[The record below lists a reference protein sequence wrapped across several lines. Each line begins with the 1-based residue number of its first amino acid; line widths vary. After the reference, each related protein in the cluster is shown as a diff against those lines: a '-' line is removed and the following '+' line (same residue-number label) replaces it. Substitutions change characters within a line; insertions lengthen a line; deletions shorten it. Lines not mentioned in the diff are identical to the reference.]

1 MYKRGLLIAAALLLA
16 AACGD
21 DVTPEE
27 IAIGDANMTLEPV
40 EPTDEPDADPTQ
52 RDVTLAFAGDVL
64 FEDDVRDLLDA
75 DPDTTLDAISEQLS
89 AADVS
94 MVNLET
100 AITERGTA
108 EPKAWTFRVGPEAL
122 DALAA
127 AGVDVVS
134 MANNHAVDYG
144 AEGLADTLDAT
155 ASAPVDVV
163 GVGADDDA
171 AFKPALIDVDGTT
184 IAVLAASD
192 IPDRTAA
199 AWPAGP
205 ETAGI
210 ASARDPQ
217 RLLEAVEDAA
227 PRADIVTV
235 YMHWGQERVDCPITD
250 QTELARQL
258 ADAGADIVVGS
269 HAHVLL
275 GAGWLDSTYVSYG
288 LGNFVWY
295 HPNSIAEA
303 TSGVLTLTVRDGQV
317 VSDEF
322 TPTFTEQDGR
332 PRVVEGDAAQQA
344 VADWEALRDC
354 ADLSPE
360 PPG

>member
-1 MYKRGLLIAAALLLA
+1 MNRRGLAITAALLLA

-21 DVTPEE
+21 EATEE
-27 IAIGDANMTLEPV
+27 IAIGDPSMTLEPV
-40 EPTDEPDADPTQ
+40 EPTDEPEPTP
-52 RDVTLAFAGDVL
+52 RDVTIAFAGDVL
-64 FEDDVRDLLDA
+64 FEDDVRDLLDS
-75 DPDTTLDAISEQLS
+75 DPDTTLDAIADALS
-89 AADVS
+89 AADVT

-100 AITERGTA
+100 AITERGTP

-144 AEGLADTLDAT
+144 AEGLVDTLDA
-155 ASAPVDVV
+155 ASAAPLDVV
-163 GVGADDDA
+163 GVGVDEGA
-171 AFKPALIDVDGTT
+171 AFKPAVIDVDGTT

-192 IPDRTAA
+192 VPDHTAA
-199 AWPAGP
+199 AWSAGP
-205 ETAGI
+205 DGAGI
-210 ASARDPQ
+210 ASARDPE
-217 RLLEAVEDAA
+217 RLLLAVQDAA
-227 PRADIVTV
+227 SRADIVTV
-235 YMHWGQERVDCPITD
+235 YLHWGEERVNCPIGE
-250 QTELARQL
+250 QTELAQQL

-275 GAGWLDSTYVSYG
+275 GAGWLGSTYVSYG

-295 HPNSIAEA
+295 HPNSIPEA
-303 TSGVLTLTVRDGQV
+303 TSGVLTLTIRDGRV

-332 PRVVEGDAAQQA
+332 PRVVEGVDAEQA
-344 VADWEALRDC
+344 AADWDALRDC
-354 ADLSPE
+354 AGLSPT
-360 PPG
+360 PPE